1 MSKNRIE
8 KIISLLKKNYPEV
21 RITLDFNG
29 PYQLLMATIL
39 SAQCTD
45 ERVNKISPALFKE
58 YKNSRSLARAK
69 PGDLEKLIRTTGF
82 YKSKAR
88 SLKKTARAI
97 VRDFKGRIPSTMEEL
112 ITLTGVARKTAN
124 VVLFNAFGK
133 KEGIAVDTHVKRLSQ
148 RLGFTRYT
156 NPLKI
161 EQDLMQKIKKKDWGQ
176 TSLLLITHGRT
187 ICTAGKPKCS
197 ECFLNKLCPSTGKVK

>member
-1 MSKNRIE
+1 MSKERIE

-21 RITLDFNG
+21 RITLNFNG

-58 YKNSRSLARAK
+58 YKNARSLAGAK
-69 PGDLEKLIRTTGF
+69 PAELEKLIRTTGF

-88 SLKKTARAI
+88 SLKKAARAI
-97 VRDFKGRIPSTMEEL
+97 VMDFKGRVPSTMEEL
-112 ITLTGVARKTAN
+112 ITLHGVARKTAN
-124 VVLFNAFGK
+124 VVLFNAFDK

-148 RLGFTRYT
+148 RLGFTGHT

-176 TSLLLITHGRT
+176 TSLLLIAHGRT
-187 ICTAGKPKCS
+187 ICTARKPKCS
-197 ECFLNKLCPSTGKVK
+197 ECFLSKLCPSAGKVK